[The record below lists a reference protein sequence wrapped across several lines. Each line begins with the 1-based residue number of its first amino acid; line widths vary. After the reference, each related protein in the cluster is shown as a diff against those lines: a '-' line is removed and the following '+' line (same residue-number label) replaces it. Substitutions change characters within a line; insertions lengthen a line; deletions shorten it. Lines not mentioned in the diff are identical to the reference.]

1 MDTSET
7 APSFAA
13 PVAGGFVGAAPK
25 LGAVVCGGEAGAR
38 GGGGGGGTRD
48 GGGGGEG
55 AAGAR
60 GGGGEGGVGEGV
72 GALAIRVVCAAFA
85 TKPPKRVVDTDATP
99 QLVAIGLR
107 GGAPPHREAFGPVT
121 GVGYLGA
128 VACDAVCGV
137 GEGVGA
143 LAIRD
148 TGTTAIAFDLAGRL
162 RGRLFCAYSLRRR
175 WRSLRCAAVSF
186 LRASFLRFRSF
197 SLCASRFAGFC
208 LCFIRYLPCRAV
220 FARLCASSSAS
231 LCKSAALEDAVALEG
246 ALVALLEDGIVDQYA
261 GFSTAEE
268 SEREERRGATA
279 TVGDNQA

>member
-1 MDTSET
+1 MDTSEK
-7 APSFAA
+7 APSFAT

-72 GALAIRVVCAAFA
+72 GALAIRVVCTAFA
-85 TKPPKRVVDTDATP
+85 TKPPKRVVDTVAAP

-121 GVGYLGA
+121 GVGYG
-128 VACDAVCGV
+128 

-148 TGTTAIAFDLAGRL
+148 TGAAAIAIDVAGRL

-175 WRSLRCAAVSF
+175 RRSLRCAAVSF
-186 LRASFLRFRSF
+186 LRSSFLRFRSF
-197 SLCASRFAGFC
+197 SLCASRFAGILSLLHSISALPRGFRTS
-208 LCFIRYLPCRAV
+208 LCFFKCKPVQVC
-220 FARLCASSSAS
+220 CA
-231 LCKSAALEDAVALEG
+231 
-246 ALVALLEDGIVDQYA
+246 
-261 GFSTAEE
+261 
-268 SEREERRGATA
+268 
-279 TVGDNQA
+279 

>member
-13 PVAGGFVGAAPK
+13 PVAGGFVGA
-25 LGAVVCGGEAGAR
+25 VVCGGEASAR
-38 GGGGGGGTRD
+38 GGGGGGGTRE

-85 TKPPKRVVDTDATP
+85 TKPPKRVVDTVAAP

-121 GVGYLGA
+121 GVGYG
-128 VACDAVCGV
+128 

-148 TGTTAIAFDLAGRL
+148 TGAAAIAIDVAGRL

-175 WRSLRCAAVSF
+175 RRSLRCAAVSF
-186 LRASFLRFRSF
+186 LRSSCLRFRSF

>member
-85 TKPPKRVVDTDATP
+85 TKPPKRVVDTVAAP

-148 TGTTAIAFDLAGRL
+148 VGATAIAFDLAGRV
-162 RGRLFCAYSLRRR
+162 RGRCSCAYSLAHR
-175 WRSLRCAAVSF
+175 WRSLRCSAVS
-186 LRASFLRFRSF
+186 LSRASCLRFRSF

-208 LCFIRYLPCRAV
+208 LCFIRYLPCHAV

-261 GFSTAEE
+261 GFSIAEE

>member
-13 PVAGGFVGAAPK
+13 PVAGGFVGVAPK

-60 GGGGEGGVGEGV
+60 GGGGEG
-72 GALAIRVVCAAFA
+72 R
-85 TKPPKRVVDTDATP
+85 
-99 QLVAIGLR
+99 
-107 GGAPPHREAFGPVT
+107 
-121 GVGYLGA
+121 
-128 VACDAVCGV
+128 V

-148 TGTTAIAFDLAGRL
+148 VGATAIAFDLAGRV
-162 RGRLFCAYSLRRR
+162 RGRCSCAYSLAHR
-175 WRSLRCAAVSF
+175 WRSLRCSAVS
-186 LRASFLRFRSF
+186 LSRASCLRFRSF

-208 LCFIRYLPCRAV
+208 PCFIRYLPCHAV
-220 FARLCASSSAS
+220 FTRLCASSSAS

-261 GFSTAEE
+261 GFSIAEE

-279 TVGDNQA
+279 TVGDNRA